1 MAQLVDPLPHH
12 DLVAVLGFGASGR
25 AATRLL
31 KHFGKRVIVADM
43 HLQDPPDWAGVSFR
57 LGSHDIGEAT
67 AVVLSPSFN
76 PEWPENRAKAS
87 LTAVYERIDGG
98 FVEALSEVE
107 LGLRAFNRP
116 YIAVGGTDGKSTT
129 AALTHALA
137 GAFGYRAVLGGNSW
151 RAFSEVALEASDD
164 VDLAIVEI
172 SAFQLHQPH
181 GIRPRVAI
189 TTNLAYDHLDH
200 YAGPDDYLR
209 AKAALYL
216 NQSMGD
222 AAVLNGDDARLQ
234 GLGADLEARAVR
246 VMYFGNGPLTGACG
260 AGEEDG
266 IIQVRHGSTT
276 LRVEASWSLLQ
287 GAHNRRNIMAALTA
301 LTQVGAKQPSMPA
314 LEEALRRFGGLPH
327 RVAFVRERGGVRFYN
342 DSKATNVHAACVG
355 LRAMDRPTIAIVG
368 GVEKRLELAELWEAV
383 VERGG
388 RVIAIGELRER
399 LRAEAPAQVEVR
411 DAESIEA
418 AVQLAAAWAREG
430 DAVLLAPAS
439 SSFDMFRSFE
449 ERGERF
455 EAAVR
460 AL

>member
-43 HLQDPPDWAGVSFR
+43 HLQDPPDWSGVDFR
-57 LGSHDIGEAT
+57 LGSHDIGEAR
-67 AVVLSPSFN
+67 AVVLSPIFN

-87 LTAVYERIDGG
+87 LAQVYARIDSAE
-98 FVEALSEVE
+98 VEALSEVE
-107 LGLRAFNRP
+107 LGLRAFDRP

-137 GAFGYRAVLGGNSW
+137 AAFDYRAVLGGNSW
-151 RAFSEVALEASDD
+151 RAFSEVALEASEE
-164 VDLAIVEI
+164 VELAIVEI

-200 YAGPDDYLR
+200 YAGLEDYLR
-209 AKAALYL
+209 AKKALYL
-216 NQSMGD
+216 NQHTGD
-222 AAVLNGDDARLQ
+222 TAVLNGDDARLQ
-234 GLGADLEARAVR
+234 ALGTELEERGVR
-246 VMYFGNGPLTGACG
+246 VVYFGNAPLTGAFG
-260 AGEEDG
+260 AGEEAG
-266 IIQVRHGSTT
+266 VIQ
-276 LRVEASWSLLQ
+276 LRQGASILQVDASWSPLQ
-287 GAHNRRNIMAALTA
+287 GAHNRRNIMAALAA

-314 LEEALRRFGGLPH
+314 LEEALRGFAGLPH
-327 RVAFVRERGGVRFYN
+327 RVAFVRERAGVRFYN

-355 LRAMDRPTIAIVG
+355 LRAMDRPTVAIVG
-368 GVEKRLELAELWEAV
+368 GVDKRLALDGLWDAV
-383 VERGG
+383 AACGG
-388 RVIAIGELRER
+388 RVVALGELRTR
-399 LRAEAPAQVEVR
+399 LRDEAPPQIEVR
-411 DAESIEA
+411 DADSMEA
-418 AVQLAAAWAREG
+418 AVKLAADWAREG
-430 DAVLLAPAS
+430 EAVLLAPAS

-449 ERGERF
+449 DRGERF